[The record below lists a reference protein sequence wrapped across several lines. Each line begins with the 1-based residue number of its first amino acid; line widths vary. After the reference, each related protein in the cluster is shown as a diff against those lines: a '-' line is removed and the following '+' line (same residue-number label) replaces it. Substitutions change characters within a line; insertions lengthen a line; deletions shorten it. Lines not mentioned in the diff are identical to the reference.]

1 MKLKIKYNR
10 LKSGWYLLLLLSLP
24 TLSFG
29 SDATTTLFAKGNQQY
44 AKGQY
49 QQAEQSY
56 LQIVNDGYQ
65 SAAVYYNLGN
75 VYYKLDDIPSAL
87 LYFEKAHKL
96 NPGDEDINSNIRL
109 ARSKTTDKLDQVP
122 EFFVTAWW
130 HSFILS
136 LSANTLGVLSV
147 LLFLAGFAVLILYI
161 FTHSV
166 SIKKASFFTGIV
178 LICFGL
184 ITIFIANRQVYYF
197 NNHHQAIIFTSSVT
211 AKSSPDGNAKP
222 LFVVH
227 EGTKVDIMQTDN
239 NWIEVELP
247 NGNAG
252 WITASDVKQ
261 I

>member
-1 MKLKIKYNR
+1 MKLKIKYNQ
-10 LKSGWYLLLLLSLP
+10 LKSGLYLLLLLSLP
-24 TLSFG
+24 MLSFG
-29 SDATTTLFAKGNQQY
+29 SDATTVLFAKGNQQY

-65 SAAVYYNLGN
+65 SAAVYYNLGD

-96 NPGDEDINSNIRL
+96 NPGDQDINANIRL

-136 LSANTLGVLSV
+136 LSASTLGVL
-147 LLFLAGFAVLILYI
+147 LLLAGFAVLIIYI
-161 FTHSV
+161 FTHSIG
-166 SIKKASFFTGIV
+166 IKKTSFFMGIV

-211 AKSSPDGNAKP
+211 AKSSPDSNAKP

-227 EGTKVDIMQTDN
+227 EGTKVDIMQTQD

-252 WITASDVKQ
+252 WIAASDVQQ

>member
-10 LKSGWYLLLLLSLP
+10 LKSGLYLLLLLSLP
-24 TLSFG
+24 MISFG
-29 SDATTTLFAKGNQQY
+29 SDATGALFSKGNQQY

-49 QQAEQSY
+49 QDAVKCYQ
-56 LQIVNDGYQ
+56 QILNDGYQ
-65 SAAVYYNLGN
+65 SVMVYFNLGN
-75 VYYKLDDIPSAL
+75 AYYKLDDIPSAL
-87 LYFEKAHKL
+87 LYYGKAHKL
-96 NPGDEDINSNIRL
+96 NPGDEDINANIRL
-109 ARSKTTDKLDQVP
+109 ARTKTTDKLDQVP

-147 LLFLAGFAVLILYI
+147 LLFLAGFGVLILYI
-161 FTHSV
+161 LTNSAGV
-166 SIKKASFFTGIV
+166 KKGSFFTGII
-178 LICFGL
+178 LIGIGL
-184 ITIFIANRQVYYF
+184 VTIFIANRQVDYF
-197 NNHHQAIIFTSSVT
+197 NNHHEAIIFSNSVT

-227 EGTKVDIMQTDN
+227 EGTQVDIMQTQG

-252 WITASDVKQ
+252 WIAASDVKQ

>member
-10 LKSGWYLLLLLSLP
+10 LQSGLYLLLLLSLP
-24 TLSFG
+24 VLSFG
-29 SDATTTLFAKGNQQY
+29 SDATTVLFTKGNQQY

-65 SAAVYYNLGN
+65 SAAVYYNLGD

-96 NPGDEDINSNIRL
+96 NPADQDINANIRL

-136 LSANTLGVLSV
+136 LSASTLGVLSV
-147 LLFLAGFAVLILYI
+147 LLLLAGFAVLIIYI
-161 FTHSV
+161 FTHSIG
-166 SIKKASFFTGIV
+166 IKKTSFFMGIV

-211 AKSSPDGNAKP
+211 AKSSPDSNAKP

-227 EGTKVDIMQTDN
+227 EGTKVDIMQTQD

-252 WITASDVKQ
+252 WIAASDVQQ